1 MALNLSLSA
10 EDLAEQNRMNEAERM
25 RGDVTEVS
33 QGPEVDNKPI
43 QMAGGSAL
51 TNLFRNIRANRVKDI
66 TPSGQPGRVPTPQE
80 KPIMQD
86 SGDFSMRKTQQ
97 EQAERLL
104 SEEGQ
109 KQFKEQ
115 GYKADLP
122 QDDLLFD
129 AQKALDDQVSEAEK
143 LATDVNKQAKKAL
156 QGNIEVGGI
165 DNSKSVAKN
174 VAPEEL
180 ADEFLELRKSAID
193 LANGGTD
200 FNFKNI
206 KSTDQIKETI
216 ETISQQF
223 KDPQNV
229 VTRGMRSN
237 NVTTEDA
244 IKLAADDI
252 GFKRK
257 ILARKVGEGFNAEEL
272 VAARHLL
279 VDSAQQLNNLAVKIE
294 AGNADAIDRLA
305 FRRQLA
311 IHAGIQ
317 LQIKGAQTEAARALQ
332 SFNINVGGEMD
343 ALRAGREAQRI
354 LNENGAAATTNE
366 LAAKILKLQKEEGLG
381 AVNEFAEKGFG
392 SKLKRQVHEAYLAG
406 LLWQTSTQ
414 FKNIIGSGSFMAY
427 QLFSEQIAGIYG
439 SIIRAGYKATGQAR
453 KIPEDQVY
461 LNDAYLRF
469 RGWMDS
475 YKDALRT
482 ASIAMKTETP
492 STQYN
497 RADLEDY
504 RSITAEVDG
513 SDTLYGRSLNMAGRL
528 TRLPF
533 TLLLGG
539 DEYFKTISMR
549 GELNTLINQRY
560 QYHRNQGLTDQQA
573 ADKAGMLALDPDAV
587 AKELDTKARYDT
599 MMSDLGQFGKVS
611 GLVQRTWLGR
621 FILPF
626 STAPTNSALA
636 TSDFTP
642 YFAPRTYMDLTGKNG
657 AKRHQMAL
665 GKLATGGATMALV
678 AEYATEGRITGSYPR
693 DKKVREAL
701 PPGWQPYS
709 LVFKKNEDAWPTDEN
724 DNPLPLYDKYGR
736 PNGELT
742 YVSFGGF
749 EPVGAIVGIT
759 ADIVQRMVLTRDPE
773 MRQGFI
779 MAALAATADY
789 YTQLPMLQGLS
800 DITSAIEDGN
810 ITNLVRGPAEAA
822 TPIGFPNPMSGLQRM
837 INRINDP
844 IKTKTTVPLEY
855 YSIKDAEQKN
865 EDGSLVY
872 EHPAGGPDY
881 RIVGLAKNDTTTQF
895 MTIIKQMDAYQSKDS
910 MFRDEKDRNVVLFD
924 TLGNVLGAEDAHW
937 ATKPGVA
944 LWNNITGIKLKDGA
958 EPSEMER
965 ELVRIAVNTNGWP
978 LTEVTNRKAN
988 LRLSN
993 RNVSDWVNLAKNEMY
1008 LDKYGAQMQFRDAL
1022 QVLVLADV
1030 TYQKQNDFDKAKL
1043 IKSLERDYLN
1053 AGFEAMMA
1061 LEGNENL
1068 ARAYYEMQ
1076 MLKEYGVRK

>member
-129 AQKALDDQVSEAEK
+129 AQKALDDEVSEAEK
-143 LATDVNKQAKKAL
+143 LATDVNKQANTAL
-156 QGNIEVGGI
+156 TADKQGFGPT
-165 DNSKSVAKN
+165 DKN

-229 VTRGMRSN
+229 VTRGIRDN
-237 NVTTEDA
+237 KTTKEDA
-244 IKLAADDI
+244 IKLSADEI
-252 GFKRK
+252 GLKRK
-257 ILARKVGEGFNAEEL
+257 ILARKVGEGFNAEL
-272 VAARHLL
+272 LLAARHLL

-332 SFNINVGGEMD
+332 SFNIDVGGEMD

-475 YKDALRT
+475 FKDSLKVS
-482 ASIAMKTETP
+482 SIAMKTETP

-642 YFAPRTYMDLTGKNG
+642 YFAPRTWMDLTGKNG

-822 TPIGFPNPMSGLQRM
+822 TPLLGFPNPMSGLQRM

-855 YSIKDAEQKN
+855 YSIKDAKQKK

-1068 ARAYYEMQ
+1068 ARAYYEKE
-1076 MLKEYGVRK
+1076 MLRKYGVRK